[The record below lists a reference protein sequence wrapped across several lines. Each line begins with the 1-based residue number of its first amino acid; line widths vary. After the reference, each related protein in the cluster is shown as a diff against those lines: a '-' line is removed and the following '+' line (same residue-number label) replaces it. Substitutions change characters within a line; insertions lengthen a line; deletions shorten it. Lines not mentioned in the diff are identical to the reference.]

1 MNNRVVLIDFGIA
14 EKYWEA
20 DGSHKTIWRLG
31 FQGTPFYG
39 SVKSLQGYSQ
49 GRRDD
54 LSSVGFSIL
63 QLINPEI
70 SKLPWTKLEPHDL
83 KGFLREKCLF
93 LKMEGGDDYY
103 VTRSMNTNALP
114 KEHE

>member
-1 MNNRVVLIDFGIA
+1 
-14 EKYWEA
+14 
-20 DGSHKTIWRLG
+20 
-31 FQGTPFYG
+31 
-39 SVKSLQGYSQ
+39 
-49 GRRDD
+49 
-54 LSSVGFSIL
+54 
-63 QLINPEI
+63 LINPEI